1 MCNMNYKKYFNF
13 FQKCFNFSKY
23 FLKLI
28 NHFNDKI
35 ILKYFTL
42 KIFYFINK

>member
-1 MCNMNYKKYFNF
+1 MYVQYEL
-13 FQKCFNFSKY
+13 QKVFELFSKVFSKY

-28 NHFNDKI
+28 NHFNDKT

-42 KIFYFINK
+42 KYFTS